1 MMEEEWEVVE
11 EDADLEDLNL
21 KSGTQKQIFHKKEH
35 KPWDEELQVVN
46 TLIEALGLE
55 IF

>member
-1 MMEEEWEVVE
+1 MMEEVWEVVE

-21 KSGTQKQIFHKKEH
+21 KSGTQKQIFRKKEQ
-35 KPWDEELQVVN
+35 KPWDGELQVVS
-46 TLIEALGLE
+46 TLIEALGPE